1 MLKFPDI
8 LICTNQLI
16 YTDNCYKDIFKTKKK
31 PRSIS
36 KEIQVLMKSN
46 PLRNDKLIN
55 N

>member
-31 PRSIS
+31 TQKYFKGNSGAD
-36 KEIQVLMKSN
+36 EIQPSEK
-46 PLRNDKLIN
+46 
-55 N
+55 